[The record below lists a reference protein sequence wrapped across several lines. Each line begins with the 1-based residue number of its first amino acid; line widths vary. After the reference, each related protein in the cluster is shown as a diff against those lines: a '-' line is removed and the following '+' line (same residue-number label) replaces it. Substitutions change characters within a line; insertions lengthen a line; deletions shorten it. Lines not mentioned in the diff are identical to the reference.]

1 MVSDQ
6 LHVKQWFS
14 RDPLKT
20 NGISPD
26 PGKKVMNFEDYSIL
40 S

>member
-6 LHVKQWFS
+6 LHVKQWLS

-20 NGISPD
+20 NGIFRTQ
-26 PGKKVMNFEDYSIL
+26 KKGLEF
-40 S
+40 